1 MRKEQDYL
9 LKSDFKT
16 KNLRK
21 LSTPKTSNLISEFS
35 QSYYST
41 VTPPQ
46 NSIKAKNKSTRSNK
60 NPKEYNALIKKFNDF
75 YERCDYEEYLEK
87 NQTNVMREKIGY
99 FKKEI
104 KDLRKMTEEKKM
116 KNFEEGNEKLEG
128 NFQNFKNQTKFKK
141 KIIDILIS
149 PIKNKQDL
157 LFTYKKNQE
166 IKNYVVKSLEISKK

>member
-1 MRKEQDYL
+1 MRKEQNYL

-21 LSTPKTSNLISEFS
+21 LSTPKTSNPITEFS

-41 VTPPQ
+41 ITPTQ
-46 NSIKAKNKSTRSNK
+46 NSFKTKNQSVKNIKT
-60 NPKEYNALIKKFNDF
+60 PKEYSALIKKFNDF

-87 NQTNVMREKIGY
+87 NQTNVIREKIGY

-116 KNFEEGNEKLEG
+116 KNNEEGKEKLEG
-128 NFQNFKNQTKFKK
+128 DFQNFKNQTKFKK

-166 IKNYVVKSLEISKK
+166 IKNYVVKSLEISRK

>member
-87 NQTNVMREKIGY
+87 NQTNVIREKIGY
-99 FKKEI
+99 FKK
-104 KDLRKMTEEKKM
+104 
-116 KNFEEGNEKLEG
+116 
-128 NFQNFKNQTKFKK
+128 
-141 KIIDILIS
+141 
-149 PIKNKQDL
+149 
-157 LFTYKKNQE
+157 
-166 IKNYVVKSLEISKK
+166 